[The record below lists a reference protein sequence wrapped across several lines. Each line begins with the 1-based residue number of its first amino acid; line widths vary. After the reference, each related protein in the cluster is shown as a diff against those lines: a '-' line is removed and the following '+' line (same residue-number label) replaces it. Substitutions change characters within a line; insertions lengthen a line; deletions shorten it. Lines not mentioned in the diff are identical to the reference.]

1 MNPLYGIGNYRF
13 SFWVPKG
20 SKSAYA
26 ATTWN
31 TLNIKEMKPGDAD
44 LSGEVNDYDLNAV
57 AGFVMGRETPGFYR
71 SLSDLNG
78 DNKVDAA
85 DVVELIDI
93 LSQPRQE
100 D

>member
-1 MNPLYGIGNYRF
+1 MKGMNNICSINQK
-13 SFWVPKG
+13 WVREP
-20 SKSAYA
+20 S
-26 ATTWN
+26 
-31 TLNIKEMKPGDAD
+31 LDP
-44 LSGEVNDYDLNAV
+44 DLNAV

-85 DVVELIDI
+85 DVVKLIDI

-100 D
+100 K